1 MFAAI
6 AHVRS
11 CRIADQHAEAHRG
24 VLRDDGRRR
33 TSALLPCRQLRYL
46 SPPWRLRPEAL
57 RPRLTTGM
65 PFARRGVDRA
75 KELISTC
82 HQWQTRGNSE
92 RAIKVN
98 GALTTK

>member
-11 CRIADQHAEAHRG
+11 YPLTDLHTEALCGDHGMTARG
-24 VLRDDGRRR
+24 AGF
-33 TSALLPCRQLRYL
+33 ALCSCRQLRYL
-46 SPPWRLRPEAL
+46 SPHLALQTGSFASPPHDGYALCSEA
-57 RPRLTTGM
+57 
-65 PFARRGVDRA
+65 VERA
-75 KELISTC
+75 LVLISTC

-98 GALTTK
+98 RALTSK